1 MMPYS
6 HAIDENYALDASY
19 CLAYSAPVHQREGK
33 TVRLVRD
40 KFGATEFAKKD
51 FGSTPSE
58 RSLTLQEIHQEGERN
73 ASSQN

>member
-19 CLAYSAPVHQREGK
+19 CLAYSALVHQLEGK

-40 KFGATEFAKKD
+40 EFGP
-51 FGSTPSE
+51 PSLP
-58 RSLTLQEIHQEGERN
+58 RKISDMDLPSVR
-73 ASSQN
+73 